1 MSKIKE
7 ILKNEKYYS
16 IIIILI
22 ASIFIC
28 IPLMSKNIDMTYD
41 DGIQHIARIIGTYQS
56 LQEGETAIMSN
67 FCNGFGYSWNLF
79 YSPLTAFAPLIFK
92 IFGASFTVCIKWFMF
107 LVVFISGY
115 FMYLFTKKITKN
127 NNIAIIASIL
137 YIFAPYRLTDMYIRN
152 ALAELTS
159 FVFLPLIFL
168 GLYNIFNEQ
177 KNEKKEDKKITQL
190 KEKYYIKNSLILTL
204 GTVGLILTHT
214 IVTMYTAIFAI
225 IYVIINYKKLK
236 DKKVLKVLLIN
247 TILILV
253 ITAFFWVP
261 LLQHK
266 TQVDYEVFKEGRMER
281 TEVLVAYKL
290 DFYRLFFTKSNDY
303 MIYDIGII
311 TLLGLVFTPLAIK
324 KIKNKSYYKIYKFAL
339 ISGIISCIMTLKI
352 FPFEYLPRTLKMI
365 QFSFRLLEFSSF
377 FFALVSA
384 INIAT
389 LSKKVELKELII
401 LLSSIMVLTV
411 PYTTHLRTIDYI
423 DEQRLI
429 NTVPVT
435 ENTGRVHAGCA
446 SFEYLPCKAF
456 ENRSYI
462 EKRSQDAII
471 LSGNAQIENAN
482 KNGSKMNFDVN
493 YVLEET
499 KIELPYI
506 YYLGYDVTLEQ
517 DGKKEKL
524 KTYETEN
531 GFVGIT
537 VPITEKA
544 KIEMKYEGT
553 FAMKISG
560 FISVIGICAFI
571 GILFLGSEEK
581 NKILT
586 NKQYKKLV

>member
-28 IPLMSKNIDMTYD
+28 IPLISKNIDMTYD

-92 IFGASFTVCIKWFMF
+92 TFGASFTVCIKCFMF
-107 LVVFISGY
+107 LVVFLSGY

-127 NNIAIIASIL
+127 SSIAIIASIL

-177 KNEKKEDKKITQL
+177 KDEKKEDKKIIQL
-190 KEKYYIKNSLILTL
+190 KEKYYIKDSLILTL

-214 IVTMYTAIFAI
+214 IVTMYTTIFAI

-247 TILILV
+247 IILILV

-266 TQVDYEVFKEGRMER
+266 TQADYEVFKEGRMER

-311 TLLGLVFTPLAIK
+311 TLLGLVFTPSAIK

-352 FPFEYLPRTLKMI
+352 FPFEYLPRILKMI

-482 KNGSKMNFDVN
+482 KNGSKMTFDVN

-544 KIEMKYEGT
+544 KIKVKYEGT

-586 NKQYKKLV
+586 NRQYKKPV